1 MGSLL
6 QDVLGLFSKKKFTQP
21 IPYVLSKDDYF
32 VLSTRGDSS
41 LNVMAYLPK
50 VEQTLIS
57 ATVFANAI
65 TTASNT
71 SYDYTSAQ
79 NAGNVDL
86 VLTGSDATID
96 IVTLIA
102 GNNITLSDD
111 GSNNVTINSAAG
123 GGSMNSFDLV
133 GQTGITSTI
142 SNGDLV
148 TIMGGAKISTV
159 GSAVDTIEIIHDNTT
174 RTNTTSTATPIPGA
188 TFTAIDTITSDV
200 QGHITGVNTK
210 TVTMPSGG
218 GTGSV
223 TSVDATVDGTAI
235 TVTGGPITSTGVLSF
250 SYTGSAN
257 QFIDGTGALQTV
269 STGAVASVTGG
280 FGIDITGTPPDPI
293 VNIDYNGVDNAII
306 IAPTAA
312 IADTD
317 YIWFSD
323 VTDNNIKKTLVSN
336 LPGGSSGV
344 TQILAGTNI
353 NISPG
358 SGLGIVTI
366 NSTDEFTGT
375 VTSIATSNSTFVD
388 VSGGIITNTGTITA
402 ALSATGA
409 PSISTYLR
417 GDNTWAIIPADVNT
431 TYNLDSIQNSAD
443 ADIRLSG
450 SDGTINIVKLIAGTN
465 VTITDTASNITI
477 DVPDAYSG
485 WIADSDE
492 GTDINVASGASLMF
506 TGLVTA
512 GGAGIATDSAVSA
525 GEMTIALIN
534 AGGTPDATT
543 FYRGDGQ
550 WITPGGSGTVTTV
563 SASTTGDALDVL
575 VTNPT
580 TAPAIDFTWA
590 GNNTQYINGAG
601 DLVVFPTIPT
611 GDVTDVLA
619 GPGITVT
626 NGGGPQPTVEVDYLG
641 VDNYIFLRPTAV
653 ARPDDFLAFHDA
665 SDSNVYKTRFVDF
678 PGYYSSWL
686 LAGDSGIE
694 TVNSGNTV
702 NVAGGTAI
710 TTAVTAL
717 DTVTITLD
725 DTGVTPGTYTN
736 TTLTVDQQGRLT
748 FAASGAGAY
757 TWIAEADT
765 GANITVNATDVVDFQ
780 GGAGMS
786 TSTLGAIVNFDIDY
800 LGVDN
805 CINIR
810 PIVNPTN
817 EDWFLFSD
825 RTDDNVYK
833 RELSSIPGLYNG
845 FMLRGDT
852 GAGQLIASGNSAIIA
867 GGLALSTAD
876 SVIDTVT
883 VNHDLFGTAA
893 TYNNITSITTNSTG
907 HVIAAAFSVDPLMA
921 DWTLAGDG
929 GPNQLITNGNTAS
942 FIGGLAITTTAAAV
956 DDLVIDHNT
965 FGTAG
970 TYAYPSSIVTNSTGH
985 ITSMVAGVAPP
996 TYVAMTSTVLG
1007 LGKLFSDTVQV
1018 VPAQSVTAV
1027 DSRTYGI
1034 QFNNA
1039 QQLVV
1044 NVPWTD
1050 NGGVTTVT
1058 QTVPGISTGINTPLT
1073 ITPTSGAVLVTS
1085 NAYDGGDNVGHVPR
1099 GGTIETFLRGDGA
1112 WAVPTGSGGTGMTSF
1127 NITADAGV
1135 SQTIINADVLN
1146 FQGGTGITTTGVAG
1160 DIIDFNLNL
1169 MTTTARG
1176 GAMLGSTLT
1185 TAIDGAQPVGMG
1197 ARTYGVHMATGTEQL
1212 AVYIPWT
1219 DNNGGSM
1226 SQWSLTSDSGVG
1238 SPSTITNNDN
1248 VNILG
1253 GTGISTEGTNP
1264 DTVTIS
1270 LDNQLPFSASYTM
1283 PNISVNMQGQI
1294 VAISPGAIDD
1304 ILAAGPGLTL
1314 NLAAAPDQIEVDY
1327 LGTDNIILT
1336 APTLAAT
1343 ENRDYVLV
1351 SDASDDNVYKVQ
1363 LSNLAIPAGVQ
1374 SVSQTLGFNSTA
1386 PMLASITGTVLNLQ
1400 NNEFSGS
1407 NFVGYVPDS
1416 SGSSQ
1421 TTTFLRA
1428 DGTWQNPGS
1437 SVSWNLAGNVGV
1449 NTMITGDTAFIGGT
1463 NAPGGILTTVTTV
1476 GTTSTM
1482 AITINP
1488 TGVIAGSYTN
1498 SNVTVN
1504 AQGQITTITNGTAG
1518 GGAVTSI
1525 SSTDGVDSIGEAI
1538 TVNTNAVGAVTVDA
1552 FAYDGGTNV
1561 GYVPTGS
1568 LNSDKVWLNGQGNW
1582 TSPGAGSSTPS
1593 SFITDFEFNVRALDM
1608 SSDYY
1613 GFTNIL
1619 LGSFYTNSD
1628 KINAVF
1634 VDTQSPL
1641 NWSDAAKFGCTVFG
1655 NAKDGADNC
1664 DASAAVS
1671 LLCKAHLTMTGNQEQ
1686 TYIVD
1691 LYRWDPCG
1699 ADNTELV
1706 GTASID
1712 TIGSGLPVCVSFTLN
1727 NADMR
1732 FDGTESLFFSLRQT
1746 TPGAGSAQARVD
1758 LRWTGEAAT

>member
-6 QDVLGLFSKKKFTQP
+6 QDVLGLFAKKKYAP
-21 IPYVLSKDDYF
+21 IPYILDKDDYL
-32 VLSTRGDSS
+32 VLSTKDKSS

-50 VEQTLIS
+50 VEQTLVSTLILG
-57 ATVFANAI
+57 AAI
-65 TTASNT
+65 TGASNT

-96 IVTLIA
+96 IVTLVA
-102 GNNITLSDD
+102 GSNIILADD
-111 GSNNVTINSAAG
+111 GSNNITISSSAG
-123 GGSMNSFDLV
+123 GGSMNSFDLR
-133 GQTGITSTI
+133 GQTGLTHTI
-142 SNGDLV
+142 SNGNLV
-148 TIMGGAKISTV
+148 TITGGAKISTI
-159 GSAVDTIEIIHDNTT
+159 GSAVDTIEVIHDNTT
-174 RTNTTSTATPIPGA
+174 RTDTTSTATPIPGA

-269 STGAVASVTGG
+269 STGTVTSVTGG
-280 FGIDITGTPPDPI
+280 FGIDITGTATDPI

-312 IADTD
+312 IADND

-388 VSGGIITNTGTITA
+388 VTGGIITNTGTITA
-402 ALSATGA
+402 ALSATGV

-417 GDNTWAIIPADVNT
+417 GDNTWATIPADVNT
-431 TYNLDSIQNSAD
+431 TYDLDSIQSGAD

-450 SDGTINIVKLIAGTN
+450 NDGTVDIVKLIAGTN
-465 VTITDTASNITI
+465 VTLTDAGNTITI
-477 DVPDAYSG
+477 DVPSG
-485 WIADSDE
+485 M
-492 GTDINVASGASLMF
+492 TDIALTTALFNTTAITASAQITNV
-506 TGLVTA
+506 
-512 GGAGIATDSAVSA
+512 
-525 GEMTIALIN
+525 
-534 AGGTPDATT
+534 AGGTSTLTLLKYNGGLDIGVVPEGGTAST
-543 FYRGDGQ
+543 FLRGDGT
-550 WITPGGSGTVTTV
+550 WVTPAGGSGTVTTV

-601 DLVVFPTIPT
+601 DLVTFPTLPT

-626 NGGGPQPTVEVDYLG
+626 NGGGPQPIVLVDYLG
-641 VDNYIFLRPTAV
+641 VDNYIFLRPTAGP
-653 ARPDDFLAFHDA
+653 AEGDFIAFHDS
-665 SDSNVYKTRFVDF
+665 SDNNVYKTRFIDF
-678 PGYYSSWL
+678 PGYYASWL
-686 LAGDSGIE
+686 LTADGGVTQ
-694 TVNSGNTV
+694 TVTSGNTV
-702 NVAGGTAI
+702 TVAGGTAM
-710 TTAVTAL
+710 TTAVTAP

-725 DTGVTPGTYTN
+725 DTSVTPGTYTN

-845 FMLRGDT
+845 FLLIGDQ
-852 GAGQLIASGNSAIIA
+852 GAGQLIADGNTATIA
-867 GGLALSTAD
+867 GGLALSTISTA
-876 SVIDTVT
+876 VDTVT
-883 VNHDLFGTAA
+883 VSHDFFGTAG
-893 TYNNITSITTNSTG
+893 TYNNITSITTNTTG
-907 HVIAAAFSVDPLMA
+907 HVIAAAFSVDPLMV

-929 GPNQLITNGNTAS
+929 GPNQLITSGNTVS
-942 FIGGLAITTTAAAV
+942 FLGGLALTTTAAAV

-965 FGTAG
+965 FGTPG

-996 TYVAMTSTVLG
+996 TYIAMTSTVLG
-1007 LGKLFSDTVQV
+1007 LGKLFSDIVQSI
-1018 VPAQSVTAV
+1018 PAQYVTET
-1027 DSRTYGI
+1027 DGRTYGI
-1034 QFNNA
+1034 QFNSS

-1058 QTVPGISTGINTPLT
+1058 QGIPGISTGINTPLT
-1073 ITPTSGAVLVTS
+1073 ITPTSGAVSVTS
-1085 NAYDGGDNVGHVPR
+1085 NAYAGGNNVGHVPR

-1112 WAVPTGSGGTGMTSF
+1112 WAVPTGGGGTGMTSF

-1135 SQTIINADVLN
+1135 SQTIVNADVLN

-1176 GAMLGSTLT
+1176 GAMLGSSINY
-1185 TAIDGAQPVGMG
+1185 AINGNQAVEVNS
-1197 ARTYGVHMATGTEQL
+1197 RVYGVHMATGTEQL
-1212 AVYIPWT
+1212 AVYVPWT
-1219 DNNGGSM
+1219 DSNGGSM
-1226 SQWSLTSDSGVG
+1226 SQWNLTADSGF
-1238 SPSTITNNDN
+1238 SSIITDND
-1248 VNILG
+1248 VVSIEG
-1253 GTGISTEGTNP
+1253 GTGISTVGSNP

-1351 SDASDDNVYKVQ
+1351 SDASDNNVYKVQ
-1363 LSNLAIPAGVQ
+1363 LSNLAVSAGIQ

-1386 PMLASITGTVLNLQ
+1386 PMLASITGTTLNLQ
-1400 NNEFSGS
+1400 NNRFSGG

-1437 SVSWNLAGNVGV
+1437 ALSWNIGGNIGLFGV
-1449 NTMITGDTAFIGGT
+1449 NTGDFLTITGTGNPGGLLFNLT
-1463 NAPGGILTTVTTV
+1463 NAGINNQ
-1476 GTTSTM
+1476 M
-1482 AITINP
+1482 IATIVP

-1525 SSTDGVDSIGEAI
+1525 SSTDGVDSTGEAI
-1538 TVNTNAVGAVTVDA
+1538 TVNANAVGAVTVDA
-1552 FAYDGGTNV
+1552 FAYNGGTNV
-1561 GYVPTGS
+1561 GYVPRGS
-1568 LNSDKVWLNGQGNW
+1568 SNSDKVWLNGQGNW
-1582 TSPGAGSSTPS
+1582 TSPGAGSSTPPS
-1593 SFITDFEFNVRALDM
+1593 WVTDFDFTVRALDM
-1608 SSDYY
+1608 SSGYY
-1613 GFTNIL
+1613 GFTNVTL
-1619 LGSFYTNSD
+1619 ASFFNNTYNS
-1628 KINAVF
+1628 NSAVF
-1634 VDTQSPL
+1634 VDANDPFS
-1641 NWSDAAKFGCTVFG
+1641 WSDAARFGCTVYG
-1655 NAKDGADNC
+1655 NGKDESDNC

-1706 GTASID
+1706 ATATLN
-1712 TIGSGLPVCVSFTLN
+1712 TIGSGLPVCENFTLN

-1732 FDGTESLFFSLRQT
+1732 FDGTESLFFSVRQT
-1746 TPGAGSAQARVD
+1746 TPGNASAQARVD

>member
-6 QDVLGLFSKKKFTQP
+6 QDVLGLFAKKKYAP
-21 IPYVLSKDDYF
+21 IPYILDKDDYL
-32 VLSTRGDSS
+32 VLSTKDKSS

-50 VEQTLIS
+50 VEQTLVSTLILG
-57 ATVFANAI
+57 AAI
-65 TTASNT
+65 TGASNT

-79 NAGNVDL
+79 DAGNVDL

-96 IVTLIA
+96 IVTLVA
-102 GNNITLSDD
+102 GSNIILADD
-111 GSNNVTINSAAG
+111 GSNNITISSSAG
-123 GGSMNSFDLV
+123 GGSMNSFDLK
-133 GQTGITSTI
+133 GQTGVTHTI
-142 SNGDLV
+142 SDGDLV
-148 TIMGGAKISTV
+148 TINGGAKISTV
-159 GSAVDTIEIIHDNTT
+159 GLAVDTIEVIHDDTT
-174 RTNTTSTATPIPGA
+174 RTDTTSTATPIAGA
-188 TFTAIDTITSDV
+188 TFTAIDVITSDA

-269 STGAVASVTGG
+269 STGTVTSVTGG
-280 FGIDITGTPPDPI
+280 FGIDITGTATDPI

-388 VSGGIITNTGTITA
+388 VTGGIITNTGTITA
-402 ALSATGA
+402 ALSATGV

-417 GDNTWAIIPADVNT
+417 GDNTWATIPADVNT
-431 TYNLDSIQNSAD
+431 TYDLDSIQSGAD

-450 SDGTINIVKLIAGTN
+450 NDGTVDIVKLIAGTN
-465 VTITDTASNITI
+465 VTLTDAGNAITI
-477 DVPDAYSG
+477 DVPSG
-485 WIADSDE
+485 M
-492 GTDINVASGASLMF
+492 TDIALTTALFNTTAITASAQITNV
-506 TGLVTA
+506 
-512 GGAGIATDSAVSA
+512 
-525 GEMTIALIN
+525 
-534 AGGTPDATT
+534 AGGTSTLTLLKYNGGLDIGVVPEGGTAST
-543 FYRGDGQ
+543 FLRGDGT
-550 WITPGGSGTVTTV
+550 WVTPAGGVGTVTTV

-601 DLVVFPTIPT
+601 DLVTFPTLPT
-611 GDVTDVLA
+611 GDITDVLA

-626 NGGGPQPTVEVDYLG
+626 NGGGPQPIVAVDYLG
-641 VDNYIFLRPTAV
+641 VDNYIFLRTTTA
-653 ARPDDFLAFHDA
+653 AEQGDYIAFHDVT
-665 SDSNVYKTRFVDF
+665 DDNVYKTRFVDF
-678 PGYYSSWL
+678 PGYYASWL
-686 LAGDSGIE
+686 LTGDGGVTE

-702 NVAGGTAI
+702 TVAGGTAM
-710 TTAVTAL
+710 TTAVTAP

-725 DTGVTPGTYTN
+725 DTAVTPGTYTN

-780 GGAGMS
+780 GGEGMS
-786 TSTLGAIVNFDIDY
+786 TSTLGSIVNFDIDY

-845 FMLRGDT
+845 FLLIGDQ
-852 GAGQLIASGNSAIIA
+852 GAGQLIADGNTATIA
-867 GGLALSTAD
+867 GGLALSTISTA
-876 SVIDTVT
+876 VDTVT
-883 VNHDLFGTAA
+883 VSHDFFGTAG
-893 TYNNITSITTNSTG
+893 TYNNITSITTNTTG
-907 HVIAAAFSVDPLMA
+907 HVIAAAFSVDPLMV

-929 GPNQLITNGNTAS
+929 GPNQLITNGNTVS
-942 FIGGLAITTTAAAV
+942 FLGGLALTTTAAAV

-965 FGTAG
+965 FGTPG

-985 ITSMVAGVAPP
+985 ITSMVAGVVPP

-1027 DSRTYGI
+1027 DGKTYGI
-1034 QFNNA
+1034 QFNSA

-1058 QTVPGISTGINTPLT
+1058 QGTPGVSTGINTPLN
-1073 ITPTSGAVLVTS
+1073 IAPTSGAVIVTS
-1085 NAYDGGDNVGHVPR
+1085 NAYMGGNNVGHVPR
-1099 GGTIETFLRGDGA
+1099 GGTVETFLRGDGA
-1112 WAVPTGSGGTGMTSF
+1112 WAAVGGSTGMTSF

-1135 SQTIINADVLN
+1135 SQSILNGDLLN

-1176 GAMLGSTLT
+1176 GAMLGS
-1185 TAIDGAQPVGMG
+1185 AITKSIDAQTPEVEL
-1197 ARTYGVHMATGTEQL
+1197 RTYGVHMATGTEQL

-1219 DNNGGSM
+1219 DSNGGSM
-1226 SQWSLTSDSGVG
+1226 SQWNLAADSGF
-1238 SPSTITNNDN
+1238 SSIITDNN
-1248 VNILG
+1248 VVSLEG
-1253 GTGISTEGTNP
+1253 GTGISTVGSNP

-1294 VAISPGAIDD
+1294 TAISPGAIDD

-1314 NLAAAPDQIEVDY
+1314 NLAAVPDQIEVDY
-1327 LGTDNIILT
+1327 LGIDNIILT

-1374 SVSQTLGFNSTA
+1374 SVN
-1386 PMLASITGTVLNLQ
+1386 ASATFGLTVPIFANIAGTNMNILI
-1400 NNEFSGS
+1400 NEFGGS
-1407 NFVGYVPDS
+1407 NQVGYVPS
-1416 SGSSQ
+1416 SVASSQ
-1421 TTTFLRA
+1421 TETFLRA

-1437 SVSWNLAGNVGV
+1437 SVSWTTTANVGSNV
-1449 NTMITGDTAFIGGT
+1449 IVTGDTLSIQGT
-1463 NAPGGILTTVTTV
+1463 NLPGGLRTSITTAGTV
-1476 GTTSTM
+1476 STM
-1482 AITINP
+1482 GITIVP
-1488 TGVIAGSYTN
+1488 SGVVPGSYTN

-1504 AQGQITTITNGTAG
+1504 AQGQITTITNGTGG

-1525 SSTDGVDSIGEAI
+1525 SSTDGVDSTGENM
-1538 TVNTNAVGAVTVDA
+1538 TVNTNAVGAVTVDT
-1552 FAYDGGTNV
+1552 FAYDGGSNV
-1561 GYVPTGS
+1561 GYVPDGS
-1568 LNSDKVWLNGQGNW
+1568 GNSDKVWLNGQGNW
-1582 TSPGAGSSTPS
+1582 TSPGAGSVVPS
-1593 SFITDFEFNVRALDM
+1593 SWVTDFEFNVRALDM
-1608 SSDYY
+1608 SSGYY
-1613 GFTNIL
+1613 GFTNLL
-1619 LGSFYTNSD
+1619 LGSFLTQSNHNS
-1628 KINAVF
+1628 AVF
-1634 VDTQSPL
+1634 VDVNDPTL
-1641 NWSDAAKFGCTVFG
+1641 WTDAARFGCTVYG
-1655 NAKDGADNC
+1655 NAKDESDNC
-1664 DASAAVS
+1664 EATAAVS
-1671 LLCKAHLTMTGNQEQ
+1671 YLCKAHLTMTGNQEQ

-1699 ADNTELV
+1699 ADNVEFV
-1706 GTASID
+1706 ATASIN
-1712 TIGSGLPVCVSFTLN
+1712 TIGSGLPVCKSFTLN
-1727 NADMR
+1727 NADMN
-1732 FDGTESLFFSLRQT
+1732 FDGTESLFFSVRQT
-1746 TPGAGSAQARVD
+1746 TAGTASAQARVD
-1758 LRWTGEAAT
+1758 LRWTGLPAT